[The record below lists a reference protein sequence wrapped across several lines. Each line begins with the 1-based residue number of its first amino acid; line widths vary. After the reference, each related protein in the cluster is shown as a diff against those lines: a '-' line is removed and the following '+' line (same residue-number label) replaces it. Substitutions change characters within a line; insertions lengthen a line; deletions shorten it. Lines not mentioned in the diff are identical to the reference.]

1 MASLIEQIIA
11 LAPERGG
18 LRRGEGLVIGLSGG
32 SDSIALCGLLG
43 ELANDFDLKLV
54 AAHLDHQLRD
64 ESDADLEFCREFC
77 ASRSIPFVSSAADV
91 RARARLTGE
100 GIEAAGRYLR
110 HAWLEEIRQQHG
122 LDRIALA
129 HQLDDHAETLLMW
142 LGRGTGLTGLTGIEP
157 ARDRIVRPL
166 REFRR
171 ETLRAECERRG
182 WAWRDDASN
191 SDHTHARNRLRARV
205 LPALEEALGP
215 GSIERMGAMSRRA
228 AAERAALSRFAADF
242 VDRTRIRAE
251 PGLIEV
257 DRSTWQNAP
266 QIIIFQALRETI
278 RELGQPGAHQRW
290 NEARYRDVLEFISGA
305 DTGRQTDL
313 PGGGILEIT
322 RKSLILRRDP
332 ERTSLEPPV
341 EFELDE
347 RFLTRPQAA
356 TSFWGHDRASF
367 DADRVH
373 PPFTLRKVLPGD
385 RMQPFGMPGHK
396 RLTRLLADKAVARH
410 DRPAHLVVEDRERI
424 VWAVGVTTSEHTRI
438 TEATQRVLQL
448 RIRTR
453 PTDGKGPRP

>member
-1 MASLIEQIIA
+1 VASLIKQIIA
-11 LAPERGG
+11 LTPERGG

-32 SDSIALCGLLG
+32 ADSIALCGLLG
-43 ELANDFDLKLV
+43 DLADDLNLTLI

-64 ESDADLEFCREFC
+64 ESVADLEFCREFC
-77 ASRSIPFVSSAADV
+77 SSRSIAFVSASADV
-91 RARARLTGE
+91 RTRARLTGE

-110 HAWLEEIRQQHG
+110 HAWLEEIRQQHDC
-122 LDRIALA
+122 DRIALA
-129 HQLDDHAETLLMW
+129 HHLDDHAETLLMW
-142 LGRGTGLTGLTGIEP
+142 LGRGTGLGGLTGIEP

-171 ETLRAECERRG
+171 ETLRDECKRRG
-182 WAWRDDASN
+182 WAWREDASN
-191 SDHTHARNRLRARV
+191 SDDTRTRNRLRARV

-215 GSIERMGAMSRRA
+215 GSIERMGAMSSRA
-228 AAERAALSRFAADF
+228 AGERAALSQFAAEF
-242 VDRTRIRAE
+242 VDRTRIRTD

-257 DRSTWQNAP
+257 ERSTWQNAP
-266 QIIIFQALRETI
+266 QIIIFQALREAVRQLSQT
-278 RELGQPGAHQRW
+278 GAHQRW
-290 NEARYRDVLEFISGA
+290 NEARYQDVLEFIRDAGA
-305 DTGRQTDL
+305 GRQTDL
-313 PGGGILEIT
+313 PGGGVLEIT
-322 RKSLILRRDP
+322 RNSLILRSDP
-332 ERTSLEPPV
+332 DRTGLEPTV
-341 EFELDE
+341 GLELDE
-347 RFLTRPQAA
+347 CFLTRSQAA

-424 VWAVGVTTSEHTRI
+424 VWAVGLTTSEHTRI
-438 TEATQRVLQL
+438 TKATQRVLQL

-453 PTDGKGPRP
+453 PTDGKGPCP